1 MPGQCVAA
9 HAVIGNEPSTGN
21 SVILAADCR
30 RLVLL
35 SGLCH
40 AGLHWLGYRCQLRVH
55 YVGYAG
61 AAVYLAPIGNTAAQV
76 SKTYLQQNTVCLLD
90 TSGRA
95 NKPSCCICP
104 LPLVPVAGERGC
116 AAA

>member
-1 MPGQCVAA
+1 MCGSTRRELLG
-9 HAVIGNEPSTGN
+9 IEPSKEKQARVLLTAG
-21 SVILAADCR
+21 R
-30 RLVLL
+30 RCLVLL

-40 AGLHWLGYRCQLRVH
+40 ARLHWLGYRCQLRVH

-61 AAVYLAPIGNTAAQV
+61 AAVNLAPIGNTAAQV

-95 NKPSCCICP
+95 NKPSCCIFL
-104 LPLVPVAGERGC
+104 LPLVPAEGDRGC